1 MTEFTRAN
9 GPEAEATK
17 YWRNALILLIAVS
30 SFFLALRFSGRAFTV
45 ADFEI
50 LVIYLPTVVCA
61 LIYVTKIG
69 HMIQRRAGALL
80 S

>member
-1 MTEFTRAN
+1 MTDFTRAN
-9 GPEAEATK
+9 GPEAEATR
-17 YWRNALILLIAVS
+17 YWRYALILLIAVS

-61 LIYVTKIG
+61 LVNATKIG
-69 HMIQRRAGALL
+69 RMIQR
-80 S
+80 

>member
-9 GPEAEATK
+9 GPQAEATR

-50 LVIYLPTVVCA
+50 LIIYLPTVVCA
-61 LIYVTKIG
+61 LIYATKIG
-69 HMIQRRAGALL
+69 HMIQR
-80 S
+80 

>member
-1 MTEFTRAN
+1 MTDFTRAD

-17 YWRNALILLIAVS
+17 YWCYALILLIAVS

-50 LVIYLPTVVCA
+50 LIIYLPTVVCA
-61 LIYVTKIG
+61 LIYATKIG
-69 HMIQRRAGALL
+69 RMIQR
-80 S
+80 

>member
-1 MTEFTRAN
+1 VTEFTGAS

-17 YWRNALILLIAVS
+17 YWRYALILLIAVS
-30 SFFLALRFSGRAFTV
+30 SFFLALRLSGRAFIV

-61 LIYVTKIG
+61 LVCATKIG
-69 HMIQRRAGALL
+69 RMIQQ
-80 S
+80 

>member
-1 MTEFTRAN
+1 MTEFTRAS

-17 YWRNALILLIAVS
+17 YWRNAYILLIAVS
-30 SFFLALRFSGRAFTV
+30 SFFLALRFSGRAYTV

-61 LIYVTKIG
+61 LVYATKIG
-69 HMIQRRAGALL
+69 RMIQR
-80 S
+80 